1 MSSSSPNGELKP
13 VIGTRSLMLN
23 AVNQTIGTSIFVA
36 PAIVSLQLDGA
47 SILGYIACAFM
58 FMLIV
63 LCYIEVASRVKGSG
77 GSYAYVEEAFG
88 PFAGF
93 LTNAV
98 FVIGWSTASDAAGLN
113 LVADTLSVL
122 FPVFSNPFFRAA
134 FSILLL
140 GILTYINVRGA
151 KQGVRLTNFTT
162 ITKLTPLLLLAILGW
177 AFVSKENLRW
187 EQMPTAKSLGDAS
200 LFLFFL
206 FAGFETSVNAS
217 SEIKNPKRTIPAA
230 LLLSIGVVTIFYL
243 LIQQVTLGVLG
254 PRMQEFRNAP
264 VAAVA
269 EMMIGPAGS
278 ILIVCVTAFSLFS
291 LLSGDVLVSPR
302 MLYAGARSGLYPKF
316 LGKVH
321 PRFETPY
328 WAVIVY
334 TLLIFLFSI
343 SGGFKQLAILSSGA
357 LLLIYFAVVLAM
369 IKLRRRKQID
379 EEKTFKV
386 PGGLIIPS
394 LAVILIVW
402 VFSHLK
408 QNEIL
413 SIAIFLAV
421 MCVIYFV
428 MKMKRQSIVNEEQ
441 LVVESVTE
449 KNDL

>member
-1 MSSSSPNGELKP
+1 MSSSSPSGELKP

-47 SILGYIACAFM
+47 ALLGYIACAIM
-58 FMLIV
+58 FVLIIV
-63 LCYIEVASRVKGSG
+63 CYIEVASRVKGSG
-77 GSYAYVEEAFG
+77 GSYAYVEKAFG

-93 LTNAV
+93 LTNTM

-113 LVADTLSVL
+113 LVADTLSVF
-122 FPVFSNPFFRAA
+122 FPVFSNAFFRAA
-134 FSILLL
+134 FSFVLL
-140 GILTYINVRGA
+140 GILAWVNVRGA
-151 KQGVRLTNFTT
+151 KQGVRFTNITT
-162 ITKLTPLLLLAILGW
+162 ITKLTPLLLMVIFGW
-177 AFVSKENLRW
+177 AFVSKENLKW

-217 SEIKNPKRTIPAA
+217 SEIKNPRRTIPAA
-230 LLLSIGVVTIFYL
+230 LLLAIAMVTLFYL

-254 PRMQEFRNAP
+254 PRMQEFKNAP

-278 ILIVCVTAFSLFS
+278 ILIVAVTAFSLFS

-302 MLYAGARSGLYPKF
+302 LLYAGAKSGLYPKF
-316 LGKVH
+316 LSKVH

-334 TLLIFLFSI
+334 TLVIFLFSI

-357 LLLIYFAVVLAM
+357 LLLIYLAVILSM
-369 IKLRRRKQID
+369 IKLRMRRQGDD
-379 EEKTFKV
+379 EKSFKV
-386 PGGLIIPS
+386 PGGIIVPVLAIILII
-394 LAVILIVW
+394 W
-402 VFSHLK
+402 VLSHL
-408 QNEIL
+408 QTNEQL
-413 SIAIFLAV
+413 SMVIFLAA
-421 MCVIYFV
+421 MCVVYFV
-428 MKMKRQSIVNEEQ
+428 RKMMRPDVKNEEV
-441 LVVESVTE
+441 LVEEVEE
-449 KNDL
+449 